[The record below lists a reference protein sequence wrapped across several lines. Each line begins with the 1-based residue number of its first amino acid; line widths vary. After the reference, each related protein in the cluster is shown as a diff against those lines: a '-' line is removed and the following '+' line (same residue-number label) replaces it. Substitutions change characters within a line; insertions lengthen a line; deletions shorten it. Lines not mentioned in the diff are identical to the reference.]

1 MQNFQNRLDLEF
13 LRGFAVLIVFLFHY
27 NNPIFPF
34 YFVGVDIFFLISG
47 YVITQS
53 ILQTKDFKLF
63 EFYTKRIK
71 RIYPALSVILSIFI
85 IYYILFYEIDEG
97 DYLDIVFSAVT
108 SFFATSNFYYTISQS
123 FFYFSPEIKFL
134 HHTWSLSVEIQFY
147 ILFGFLLYLLINLT
161 HVDFRLKFL
170 RLFLLSIFITSLL
183 LFFISKNNFVSG
195 YYQLPGRL
203 WEFLLGSLIYLHKPK
218 KKFLNFHLLVGFFFL
233 VLLILGF
240 FNFQIDYKILIV
252 LTAIYFAIVITY
264 SNFNNYLI
272 INDFFLFYGKIS
284 LSFYLWHLIVISF
297 YKSTFNNI
305 YYDISFNFFI
315 STLLSFITFNY
326 IEKICNKKSTFDK
339 HFSKALKFFTFS
351 FLTLIIFLQ
360 IFDKNQITD
369 LRNFVYQKTIQSFNK
384 FKKQELDVD
393 SAQGSY
399 FVFRYDNCYNEYENF
414 SWSKGTNCLIENSNE
429 TLFYIMGDSF
439 GDHIVPTVAI
449 TNDQITLYKARF
461 ENCYIIQ
468 GEQCDVDN
476 FDLINSQFL
485 NISKNFKKKF
495 LVISLSK
502 ANFSETKIK
511 KLLQI
516 IRKDVYIIFMYKHPS
531 FDEFSNS
538 EMFTRYKL
546 IKSKDY
552 DIINK
557 FKKDRKIYFF
567 DNLNNL
573 CIDCRPNEYRKLLS
587 DSLGHFT
594 LKTSVN
600 LNINFE
606 KFIKN
611 IEFQ

>member
-218 KKFLNFHLLVGFFFL
+218 KKFLNFHLLVGIFFL
-233 VLLILGF
+233 FFLILGF
-240 FNFQIDYKILIV
+240 FNFLIDYKIIIV
-252 LTAIYFAIVITY
+252 LTLIYFSVVIIY
-264 SNFNNYLI
+264 SNFNNYLM
-272 INDFFLFYGKIS
+272 INNFFLFYGKIS
-284 LSFYLWHLIVISF
+284 LSFYLWHLIVITF
-297 YKSTFNNI
+297 YKNTFNNM
-305 YYDISFNFFI
+305 YYDVSFNFFI

-326 IEKICNKKSTFDK
+326 IEKIFNKKSTFDK
-339 HFSKALKFFTFS
+339 YFSKALIFLTFIVLTVTVYMLVFNPYKFF
-351 FLTLIIFLQ
+351 
-360 IFDKNQITD
+360 D
-369 LRNFVYQKTIQSFNK
+369 LRDLLFQQTIKSFNK
-384 FKKQELDVD
+384 LKKTEYIDTNQKNNFIL
-393 SAQGSY
+393 
-399 FVFRYDNCYNEYENF
+399 RYDSCSNRYENF
-414 SWSKGTNCLIENSNE
+414 SWSKGTNCLIKNSE
-429 TLFYIMGDSF
+429 DTIFYIMGDSF
-439 GDHIVPTVAI
+439 GDHLVPAI
-449 TNDQITLYKARF
+449 ANMKKKKTLYKARLD
-461 ENCYIIQ
+461 NCYITKS
-468 GEQCDVDN
+468 
-476 FDLINSQFL
+476 DLCAVNNLDIITSQFL
-485 NISKNFKKKF
+485 NISKNFNNKF
-495 LVISLSK
+495 LLISLSNIK
-502 ANFSETKIK
+502 LSELKIK
-511 KLLQI
+511 KLLNAI
-516 IRKDVYIIFMYKHPS
+516 NKDVHIIFIYRHPTIS
-531 FDEFSNS
+531 D
-538 EMFTRYKL
+538 FTDPNRFKNYTL
-546 IKSKDY
+546 IKDRDY
-552 DIINK
+552 QLIQK
-557 FKKDRKIYFF
+557 FKKNKQIYIF
-567 DNLNNL
+567 DNFKYL
-573 CIDCRPNEYRKLLS
+573 CNDCKRDEYNELFH
-587 DSLGHFT
+587 DEAGHFIH
-594 LKTSVN
+594 KTSVS
-600 LNINFE
+600 LTTSFE
-606 KFIKN
+606 KFFKDL
-611 IEFQ
+611 EFQ